1 MRATDLLE
9 ILRMAVNALTR
20 SPARSG
26 LTILGL
32 AIGIAAFIAMTSFGQ
47 GAKGSVVA
55 QFAGLGTN
63 IVRMRTLVNDPAA
76 GPRAARPLTAMD
88 VLELRRNL
96 TTARRVVPA
105 VRLITTVSHGGASF
119 STAVNGVE
127 PGYGPLHIWRTTSGG
142 FFDDG
147 DLLRRSKVC
156 VIGVTPA
163 RALFGTHSPLGRRLA
178 IGDQLTCHV
187 IGVLEE
193 KGLSTTGR
201 DLDDIVLIPITTF
214 EAYLGM
220 PIGYQ
225 DIEIEAVDARGMP
238 ILHAEA
244 EAILRRTHQVPADVP
259 LDVRITSPT
268 EAVKAAETVSGI
280 LTSLLAAIAA
290 VSLLVG
296 GIGIMNIQLVSVAE
310 RTKEIGTRAAIGA
323 APRQILIQFLA
334 EALLLSMVGSL
345 VGMAAG
351 LGAAVAVAN
360 AMHWPRAIEP
370 LGVLGAAAFGIGAGL
385 LFGYKPAKRASD
397 LDPIDAL
404 RSD

>member
-1 MRATDLLE
+1 MQPRDVLE
-9 ILRMAVNALTR
+9 IFRMAFNALSR

-47 GAKGSVVA
+47 GARSSVVA

-63 IVRMRTLVNDPAA
+63 ILRVRSLVNDPAA
-76 GPRAARPLTAMD
+76 GSRAARPLTASD

-96 TTARRVVPA
+96 TTVSRVVPQSRRVA
-105 VRLITTVSHGGASF
+105 VVSHAGATI
-119 STAVNGVE
+119 STIVHGVD
-127 PGYGPLHIWRTTSGG
+127 PGYGPIHLWPTTVGG
-142 FFDDG
+142 FFDDS

-156 VIGVTPA
+156 LLGVTPA
-163 RALFGTHSPLGRRLA
+163 RALFGTRNPLGARLA
-178 IGDQLTCHV
+178 IGEQLTCHV
-187 IGVLEE
+187 IGVLAE
-193 KGLSTTGR
+193 KGRSTNGG
-201 DLDDIVLIPITTF
+201 DLDELILIPVTTF

-220 PIGYQ
+220 PDGYQ
-225 DIEIEAVDARGMP
+225 DIEIEAIDARGMP
-238 ILHAEA
+238 TLRAEA

-259 LDVRITSPT
+259 LDVRMTSPT

-323 APRQILIQFLA
+323 APQQILIQFLA
-334 EALLLSMVGSL
+334 EALLLSLLGSL

-370 LGVLGAAAFGIGAGL
+370 LGVIGAAAFGIGAGL
-385 LFGYKPAKRASD
+385 LFGYMPAKRASD